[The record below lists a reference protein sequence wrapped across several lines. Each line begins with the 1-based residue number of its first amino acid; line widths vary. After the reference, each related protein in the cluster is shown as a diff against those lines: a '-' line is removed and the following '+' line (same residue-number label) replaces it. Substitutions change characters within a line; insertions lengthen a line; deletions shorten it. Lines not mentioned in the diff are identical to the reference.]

1 MFHFGSDTAALS
13 ATMLHC
19 ARPFRP
25 YRNVFLTWARPR
37 LLYSPGGRPSRIGQP
52 LAVEGSEGGCYI
64 HPQPLVDGGGGRRKF
79 RRKRMGEE
87 EVRRK
92 RRRIM
97 NFRKSHMNEFRSL
110 KMFRRKSHLRFLAGL
125 TVRVGGLP

>member
-1 MFHFGSDTAALS
+1 MIYVSFDDVSAA
-13 ATMLHC
+13 MLPC

-64 HPQPLVDGGGGRRKF
+64 HPQPLAEEGKEEVPEKEE
-79 RRKRMGEE
+79 GEE
-87 EVRRK
+87 EFPEEEEGK
-92 RRRIM
+92 E
-97 NFRKSHMNEFRSL
+97 EFPEEEEGEEGS
-110 KMFRRKSHLRFLAGL
+110 SEG
-125 TVRVGGLP
+125 RVT